1 MSKVNARIGIFS
13 DSKNVDTYVDVFNL
27 ENRISIPSSKWDDI
41 LADMKSN
48 EKGTIQISK
57 KFNDKLA
64 KLIAWIKKDGGIVIE
79 TYTSSD
85 DENWDF
91 ECEFVITDEKLGKLI
106 PIYEYNVNIMNEL
119 KSEFKN
125 DAPVLKRNK

>member
-27 ENRISIPSSKWDDI
+27 ENRISIPSSKWDEI
-41 LADMKSN
+41 LVDMKSN

-57 KFNDKLA
+57 KFNDKLS
-64 KLIAWIKKDGGIVIE
+64 KLIAWEKRNDEIVIE

-91 ECEFVITDEKLGKLI
+91 ECELVITDEKLGKLI

-119 KSEFKN
+119 KSEFKK

>member
-13 DSKNVDTYVDVFNL
+13 NSKNVDTYVDVFNL

-57 KFNDKLA
+57 KFNDKPGKMISWKKIEDEL
-64 KLIAWIKKDGGIVIE
+64 LIEI
-79 TYTSSD
+79 YTSMD
-85 DENWDF
+85 DEEWNF
-91 ECEFVITDEKLGKLI
+91 EYEFSITNEKIEKFI

-119 KSEFKN
+119 KAEFKK